1 MGLFKEVKKPLI
13 RDTKAGGSVS
23 SHRPA
28 YVEKNAPCIASC
40 TVGNHVRDW
49 MVPLAQH
56 TAYGRTEDEAF
67 TLAWQAI
74 VERNPFPAISGRVC
88 QHPCELSCNRKA
100 KDAPVAVQLLERFVG
115 DFALSHQLKLTR
127 PAAAQRAGRIAV
139 VGAGPSGLS
148 CAYALVQLGYSVALF
163 DAASLPGGMM
173 RYRISRET
181 LPLDILDGE
190 IQNVLDLGIE
200 YHPGCI
206 VGKDILQENM
216 AREYR
221 AVIYAIGLQKP
232 AQIQIRQNS
241 GGIPFCGELPTEAPD
256 IPSETVELSPRTLN
270 MVTPAIAQGRRA
282 AEDMD
287 ATLQGKPPAQR
298 VAPPVIKPDRMK
310 LDWYPALQRHEASAA
325 DGENAAF
332 GGDLSN
338 EDAIAEAAR
347 CMSCGLCMD
356 CETCWMYCSS
366 NCFQKL
372 PKGEHYKIRLELC
385 SGCGKCVDACP
396 CGYIQAN

>member
-23 SHRPA
+23 SHRPS
-28 YVEKNAPCIASC
+28 YVEKNAPCIAGC
-40 TVGNHVRDW
+40 TIGNHIRDW

-56 TAYGRTEDEAF
+56 SAYGRTEDEAF
-67 TLAWQAI
+67 TLAWHAI

-88 QHPCELSCNRKA
+88 QHPCEMSCNRKA
-100 KDAPVAVQLLERFVG
+100 KDSPVAVQLLERFVG
-115 DFALSHQLKLTR
+115 DYGLSHRLKLTR
-127 PAAAQRAGRIAV
+127 PAADQSAGSIAV

-148 CAYALVQLGYSVALF
+148 CAYALVQLGYTVALF
-163 DAASLPGGMM
+163 DAAAMPGGMM
-173 RYRISRET
+173 RNFISRET
-181 LPLDILDGE
+181 LPLEVLDGE

-200 YHPGCI
+200 FHPACV
-206 VGKDILQENM
+206 VGQDILEEAL
-216 AREYR
+216 ARDHM

-232 AQIQIRQNS
+232 GQMQIRQDP
-241 GGIPFCGELPTEAPD
+241 GGTHFCGELPTEAPD
-256 IPSETVELSPRTLN
+256 IPSETAELTPRTLN

-282 AEDMD
+282 AEDIH
-287 ATLQGKPPAQR
+287 AALQGKPLSQRIAQTT
-298 VAPPVIKPDRMK
+298 IKPDRMK
-310 LDWYPALQRHEASAA
+310 LDWYPTLQRHEASPTDGNPAA
-325 DGENAAF
+325 VAVYLD
-332 GGDLSN
+332 N
-338 EDAIAEAAR
+338 EDAISEAAR

-385 SGCGKCVDACP
+385 SGCGKCVEACP